1 MSGLKNSEY
10 LIEVD
15 RLRPGVFIR
24 LQGVPWYRHPF
35 LTSSFRIKDFDQI
48 ETLRALNVKKVIC
61 VPNESLAP
69 PLDVAR
75 KSTAKPRP
83 VLPGENPLP
92 DDYYDEKKKR
102 IEILR
107 EKKASV
113 ARAVKKYS
121 LSLAQIENLMR
132 SIGRGNDHF
141 IEDAIQFSSDLSSY
155 FLDDSESIMHVLN
168 LNDDSNDNL
177 YYHSLNVTVLSLIL
191 GRAIGL
197 TDTEMHDLAM
207 GAMFHDIGKSRI
219 EKKILHKKGG
229 LTKAELE
236 VLQKHPFYGVQ
247 ILSKNEKFPKEAM
260 KIVYQHHERCDG
272 RGYPK
277 KLQQNMISKLSK
289 VVCIADFYDGLINKH
304 DPAKSYT
311 PYQALSYMYSKCSGV
326 LDKVILSSFI
336 HCMGIYPPGTIVVL
350 NNDQIGMVVSVNLA
364 KPLAPSLV
372 LYDPQIP
379 KKEALILDLEHE
391 TEYEITA
398 SISPAKLSKEVYE
411 YLSPRSRVTYF
422 VDPDSALEK

>member
-48 ETLRALNVKKVIC
+48 ETLRALGVKKVIC
-61 VPNESLAP
+61 VPNESLAA
-69 PLDVAR
+69 PLEVSR
-75 KSTAKPRP
+75 KNTAKPRT
-83 VLPGENPLP
+83 VLPGENPVP
-92 DDYYDEKKKR
+92 DNYYDEKKKR
-102 IEILR
+102 IEVLR

-121 LSLAQIENLMR
+121 LSLTQIENLMR

-141 IEDAIQFSSDLSSY
+141 IEDAIQFSNDLSSY
-155 FLDDSESIMHVLN
+155 FLKDTESIMHVLN
-168 LNDDSNDNL
+168 LSDDSKDNL

-191 GRAIGL
+191 GRSLGL
-197 TDTEMHDLAM
+197 TDAEMHDLAM

-219 EKKILHKKGG
+219 EKKILLKEGR
-229 LTKAELE
+229 LTKSERE

-289 VVCIADFYDGLINKH
+289 ILCIANFYDGLINKH
-304 DPAKSYT
+304 DPTRSYT
-311 PYQALSYMYSKCSGV
+311 PYQALSYMFSKCSGV
-326 LDKVILSSFI
+326 LDKVFLSSFI

-350 NNDQIGMVVSVNLA
+350 NNDQLGLIISVNLA

-379 KKEALILDLEHE
+379 KKEALILDLE
-391 TEYEITA
+391 YELDYKITS

-411 YLSPRSRVTYF
+411 YLSPRSRITYF
-422 VDPDSALEK
+422 IDPDSVPDK